1 MNSFLVKM
9 VFQIVCGN
17 GNHTPQFE
25 EQLRLVFA
33 KDATTAIE
41 KAKQMSSKEAA
52 DTDTV
57 KWKFI
62 AVTDIYPFTE
72 DLDGAVLFS
81 KINETEMG
89 AATIH
94 TMKLKETDMLI
105 AFNAVNC

>member
-1 MNSFLVKM
+1 M

-33 KDATTAIE
+33 KDATAAIE
-41 KAKQMSSKEAA
+41 KAKQMSSNESKV
-52 DTDTV
+52 TDAV
-57 KWKFI
+57 KWKLI

-72 DLDGAVLFS
+72 NLDGAVLFS
-81 KINETEMG
+81 NINETEMG

-94 TMKLKETDMLI
+94 TLRLKEKDMLT